1 MIPNAAQLE
10 VIAQMSKGN
19 LAETSYPVLL
29 HALAV
34 HRRSVVLEIQRRQLQ
49 KRIVIEVGMPVDCH
63 SNLLHETLGKFMV
76 ARGDLTEDQLQL
88 LQSRAITGGQPLA
101 DLLVT
106 ESAVSASELYKILQQ
121 NLAKKLLDGFSW
133 QEGEFNI
140 VTDMPPVQSPLRVK
154 TPQLVITGV
163 MKLIPDAEVEKAIE
177 PILEKRL
184 KVNPRPSYPR
194 EDLRLT
200 GEHQLIMEILSDG
213 RRVNDIIADTKKPRD
228 KVLRLLYSLAV
239 IGMIVPE
246 EWIPADPVVASPD
259 MDFMLPMP
267 ESEDQTP
274 AETEITLAHPE
285 EVRNQIMDFY
295 LRYRQ
300 LDAFD
305 LLGLYDSASREL
317 IEQKYIDFSEKYAP
331 WKFQDGALTELADRA
346 REIFL
351 AGGRAFG
358 ELNDPES
365 RNSLIARR
373 QNLLGPK
380 TVEFSRDQ
388 FLIKSDLLDSE
399 TQFKKGK
406 DLMEQGKY
414 HDAIQQ
420 LQFAHDYDPQNP
432 VYRAELAY
440 CGYLHEP
447 ETKSPDALTELNET
461 LRIDPHCGL
470 AAYYAG
476 IIHSDQGNFIE
487 AEVYLQNANKLLKG
501 DRRPIEALKAL
512 QGSKDK
518 PKKKLF

>member
-10 VIAQMSKGN
+10 VIALMSKGN

-88 LQSRAITGGQPLA
+88 LQSRAFTSGQPLA

-106 ESAVSASELYKILQQ
+106 ESAISASELYKILQQ

-133 QEGEFNI
+133 QDGDFRILTETPRVE
-140 VTDMPPVQSPLRVK
+140 SPLRVK
-154 TPQLVITGV
+154 TPQLIITGIT
-163 MKLIPDAEVEKAIE
+163 KLVPDAEVERAIG
-177 PILEKRL
+177 PILEKKL
-184 KVNPRPSYPR
+184 KVNPQPAYPKQ
-194 EDLRLT
+194 DLRLT
-200 GEHQLIMEILSDG
+200 GEHQLLMEILSDG
-213 RRVNDIIADTKKPRD
+213 RWVDDIIADTKKPRD

-246 EWIPADPVVASPD
+246 EWIPAEPVVASPD

-267 ESEDQTP
+267 EPEAEAPT
-274 AETEITLAHPE
+274 ETEVTLAHPE
-285 EVRNQIMDFY
+285 ELRNQVMDFY
-295 LRYRQ
+295 LRYRK

-317 IEQKYIDFSEKYAP
+317 IEQKYIEFSEKYAP
-331 WKFQDGALTELADRA
+331 WKFGGETLTELADRA
-346 REIFL
+346 RELFL

-399 TQFKKGK
+399 TQFKKGQ

-414 HDAIQQ
+414 YEAIQQ

-432 VYRAELAY
+432 IYRAELAY
-440 CGYLHEP
+440 CRYLHEP
-447 ETKSPDALTELNET
+447 ETKSPEALTELNET

-470 AAYYAG
+470 AAYYSG
-476 IIHSDQGNFIE
+476 VIHSDQGNFIE
-487 AEVYLQNANKLLKG
+487 AEVYLQNANKFLKG
-501 DRRPIEALKAL
+501 DRRPVEALKAL
-512 QGSKDK
+512 QGAKG
-518 PKKKLF
+518 KKK

>member
-1 MIPNAAQLE
+1 LIPNAAQLE
-10 VIAQMSKGN
+10 VIAQMSRGN
-19 LAETSYPVLL
+19 LSETSYPVLL

-49 KRIVIEVGMPVDCH
+49 KRIVIEVGMPVDCQ

-101 DLLVT
+101 ELLVA
-106 ESAVSASELYKILQQ
+106 EGAVPASELYKILQQ

-133 QEGEFNI
+133 REGDFRI
-140 VTDMPPVQSPLRVK
+140 ITDIPPVESPLRVK
-154 TPQLVITGV
+154 TPQLVITGIT
-163 MKLIPDAEVEKAIE
+163 KLVPDTEIEKEME
-177 PILEKRL
+177 PILQKKL
-184 KVNPRPSYPR
+184 KVNPQPAYPTQ
-194 EDLRLT
+194 DLRLT
-200 GEHQLIMEILSDG
+200 GEHQLLMELLSEG
-213 RRVNDIIADTKKPRD
+213 RLADDVIADMKKPRD
-228 KVLRLLYSLAV
+228 KVLRLLYSLSV

-246 EWIPADPVVASPD
+246 EWLPAEPVVASPD

-267 ESEDQTP
+267 EADTSTP
-274 AETEITLAHPE
+274 VVPKDTLAHPE
-285 EVRNQIMDFY
+285 ELRNQVMNFY
-295 LRYRQ
+295 LRYRK

-305 LLGLYDSASREL
+305 LLDLYDSASKEL
-317 IEQKYIDFSEKYAP
+317 IEQKYIEFSEKYAP
-331 WKFQDGALTELADRA
+331 WKFQDGELSELADKA
-346 REIFL
+346 RELFL

-358 ELNDPES
+358 ELNDAEN

-406 DLMEQGKY
+406 ELMAQGKY

-420 LQFAHDYDPQNP
+420 LQFAHDCDPQNP
-432 VYRAELAY
+432 IYRAELAY
-440 CGYLHEP
+440 CRYLHEP
-447 ETKSPDALTELNET
+447 ETKSADALAELNEA
-461 LRIDPHCGL
+461 LRIDPQCGL

-476 IIHSDQGNFIE
+476 VIHSDQGNFIE
-487 AEVYLQNANKLLKG
+487 AEVYLQNSNKLLKG
-501 DRRPIEALKAL
+501 DRRPVEALKAL
-512 QGSKDK
+512 QGAKGK